1 MKKKSQFVV
10 KLYEV
15 TSVLTKGMSM
25 EQLTIFITAL
35 TDFLNKTN
43 TTLNFIR
50 HVWLFLLY
58 ITLIPYCKYYKWNG
72 FYFKFFAVIF
82 HLTDGF
88 FGLLWPLRQL
98 HICLSL
104 LDRVPP

>member
-25 EQLTIFITAL
+25 EQLAIFITAW

-58 ITLIPYCKYYKWNG
+58 ITVIPNFKYYKWNG

-82 HLTDGF
+82 HLWMMGSWGF
-88 FGLLWPLRQL
+88 CGLWDNSIYVFP
-98 HICLSL
+98 C
-104 LDRVPP
+104 

>member
-25 EQLTIFITAL
+25 EQLTIFITPL
-35 TDFLNKTN
+35 TDLLNKTN

-50 HVWLFLLY
+50 HVWLFLL
-58 ITLIPYCKYYKWNG
+58 
-72 FYFKFFAVIF
+72 
-82 HLTDGF
+82 
-88 FGLLWPLRQL
+88 
-98 HICLSL
+98 
-104 LDRVPP
+104 

>member
-15 TSVLTKGMSM
+15 TSVLTKDMSM
-25 EQLTIFITAL
+25 EQLTIFITPL

-43 TTLNFIR
+43 TMLNFIR

-58 ITLIPYCKYYKWNG
+58 ITLIPNFKYYKWNG
-72 FYFKFFAVIF
+72 FYFKFFTVIF

-88 FGLLWPLRQL
+88 LGLLWPLRQL
-98 HICLSL
+98 NICLSL
-104 LDRVPP
+104 LPRVPP